1 MTHTAQTPL
10 AVVPTTPDL
19 AALAPLVD
27 RAHGYASDAR
37 ASQTLRAYARD
48 QRAFA
53 AWCEGKRIPS
63 LPSTPAA
70 VAVYLATLA
79 DSGKRVP
86 TIERALAA
94 IAHAHR
100 SSGHEWR
107 KGATEIGEVLSGIR
121 RRIGVAQR
129 KKTPIIDAD
138 LRALVGSLS
147 AHAIGVRD
155 RALLTLG
162 WFGAFRRSEIVAL
175 EVNDVTFTNE
185 GLIVTLR
192 RSKTDQEGRGM
203 EKGIPY
209 AGDAALCPVR
219 GLRAWLDLAQISEG
233 ALFRPV
239 NRGGAI
245 GGKALSDKAVSRIVK
260 RAATAAG
267 LDPKMF
273 AGHSLRAGFA
283 TAAAMKGKSLDAI
296 MRQTGHRSE
305 RVARGYI
312 RHATLFIDNAASGLV

>member
-1 MTHTAQTPL
+1 MTHPTKTTL

-27 RAHGYASDAR
+27 RAQGYASDAR

-48 QRAFA
+48 WRAFV
-53 AWCEGKRIPS
+53 AWCAGKGIAS

-79 DSGKRVP
+79 DAGKRVP
-86 TIERALAA
+86 TIDRALAA

-107 KGATEIGEVLSGIR
+107 KGAPAITEVLSGIR

-129 KKTPIIDAD
+129 KMTPIVDAD

-147 AHAIGVRD
+147 THAIGVRD
-155 RALLTLG
+155 RALITLG

-175 EVNDVTFTNE
+175 TVSDVTFTHE
-185 GLIVTLR
+185 GLIVALR
-192 RSKTDQEGRGM
+192 RSKTDQEGRGL

-219 GLRAWLDLAQISEG
+219 ALRAWLDIAQISDG
-233 ALFRPV
+233 ALFRSV
-239 NRGGAI
+239 NRGGAV
-245 GGKALSDKAVSRIVK
+245 GVKGLSDKAVSRIVK

-267 LDPKMF
+267 LDAKKF

>member
-1 MTHTAQTPL
+1 MTHPTKTPL
-10 AVVPTTPDL
+10 AVVPTPDL
-19 AALAPLVD
+19 AAIAALVD
-27 RAHGYASDAR
+27 RAQGYASDAR
-37 ASQTLRAYARD
+37 ASQTLQAYERDWRAY
-48 QRAFA
+48 A

-70 VAVYLATLA
+70 IAVYLATLA
-79 DSGKRVP
+79 DAGKRVP

-107 KGATEIGEVLSGIR
+107 KGAPAISDVLSGIR
-121 RRIGVAQR
+121 RRVGVSQR

-147 AHAIGVRD
+147 AHAIGIRD
-155 RALLTLG
+155 RALITLG
-162 WFGAFRRSEIVAL
+162 WFGAFRRSEVVAL
-175 EVNDVTFTNE
+175 EVNDVTFANE
-185 GLIVTLR
+185 GMIVALR

-219 GLRAWLDLAQISEG
+219 ALRAWLDLAQIGEG

-245 GGKALSDKAVSRIVK
+245 GAKALSDKAVARIIK

-267 LDPKMF
+267 LDANRF

-283 TAAAMKGKSLDAI
+283 TAAAMKGKGLDAI